1 VTILETL
8 ETSSG
13 LALPGRCAI
22 VPQTKATK
30 GGRMAQRRGESKDLL
45 NRLADAGEVAIQR
58 LGEVPG
64 GKKVMDAVSG
74 LRDRVDELQKRV
86 RALGDLEKRVKA
98 LERKVGTLEK
108 PKPARKAA
116 ARKPGAKKAA
126 PKMPKQAK

>member
-1 VTILETL
+1 
-8 ETSSG
+8 
-13 LALPGRCAI
+13 
-22 VPQTKATK
+22 
-30 GGRMAQRRGESKDLL
+30 MAQRRGENKDLL

-98 LERKVGTLEK
+98 LETKVGKLEK
-108 PKPARKAA
+108 PTRRSA
-116 ARKPGAKKAA
+116 ARKPAAKKPASSTSRQT
-126 PKMPKQAK
+126 KS

>member
-1 VTILETL
+1 MMHWKVEQRPGFARALRYRPANSET
-8 ETSSG
+8 
-13 LALPGRCAI
+13 
-22 VPQTKATK
+22 TK
-30 GGRMAQRRGESKDLL
+30 GGGMAQRRGESKDLL

-98 LERKVGTLEK
+98 LETKVRTLEK
-108 PKPARKAA
+108 PKPTRRPA
-116 ARKPGAKKAA
+116 ARKPAAKKPA
-126 PKMPKQAK
+126 PRTPRQSK